1 MLLGEK
7 LQSAEGRFLMF
18 DKPAGDDFAHE
29 YLMLSENEIKG
40 LLSFGIQSRNGKESY
55 VYNISGM
62 QSLTELYLQREIVHR
77 ELLVIFKGLSTVF
90 EGLSEYL
97 LDGSGLM
104 LDPEYIFE
112 DLNRELFFIFIPGAE
127 NEPAASMRELALF
140 LIKRTDHRDKEAV
153 RDAYDFY
160 KRVYAGDYST
170 KRYFERETAGKAR
183 DGKQSY
189 IKEVSDPVNPS
200 VFYREPF
207 FMQDDGTTDPDDPN
221 AFYGRYGEAGKS
233 VSGGHDE
240 TWGSEPGRYDGTEGS
255 EPGRYGETGEKL
267 SGRHDETWESDPGK
281 YDEAEG
287 SEPVKHGETG
297 EAITGKKSRVSER
310 TVYGACAAGLI
321 LLASFITL
329 AAFYSPEG
337 IGRIFYKSEAVAVSG
352 IIGAILV
359 LIPVLYSNKNA
370 RSKNDIPTGEMKG
383 SYSGTESGLYYLS
396 ADREG
401 EDKSILI
408 KELPFTIGKAADCS
422 GIIDSRAVSR
432 HHARIDKRKGGCY
445 ITDLGSTNGTSL
457 GGIKLEP
464 HRPELLSCG
473 DEILFAD
480 RTYYYWKA

>member
-7 LQSAEGRFLMF
+7 LQNTEGRFLIF
-18 DKPAGDDFAHE
+18 NKPAGDGSDHE
-29 YLMLSENEIKG
+29 YLMLSENEIRG
-40 LLSFGIQSRNGKESY
+40 MVSFGIQSRNGKESY

-62 QSLTELYLQREIVHR
+62 QSLTELYLQREIVYR

-90 EGLSEYL
+90 ESLSEYL
-97 LDGSGLM
+97 LEGSGLL

-127 NEPAASMRELALF
+127 NELSVSMRELALF
-140 LIKRTDHRDKEAV
+140 LIKRTDHRDDEAV

-170 KRYFERETAGKAR
+170 KRYLKRETAKEAR
-183 DGKQSY
+183 GGEPSY
-189 IKEVSDPVNPS
+189 GREARQPVNPAENERAEQ
-200 VFYREPF
+200 YKA
-207 FMQDDGTTDPDDPN
+207 DGSNPGRHGEAWETE
-221 AFYGRYGEAGKS
+221 AGGVWEAESGRYGGVWGSGVWEDDRAWEAEAG
-233 VSGGHDE
+233 
-240 TWGSEPGRYDGTEGS
+240 GST
-255 EPGRYGETGEKL
+255 
-267 SGRHDETWESDPGK
+267 
-281 YDEAEG
+281 EAEG
-287 SEPVKHGETG
+287 EEPEEKGRISEK
-297 EAITGKKSRVSER
+297 
-310 TVYGACAAGLI
+310 TVYGVCAAGLI
-321 LLASFITL
+321 FLASFISL

-337 IGRIFYKSEAVAVSG
+337 IGKIFYNSEAVAVSG

-359 LIPVLYSNKNA
+359 LIPVLYSNKKA
-370 RSKNDIPTGEMKG
+370 GSKPDKPAGERKK
-383 SYSGTESGLYYLS
+383 SPSGTRSGLYYLS

-401 EDKSILI
+401 AERSIFI
-408 KELPFTIGKAADCS
+408 NEFPFTIGKAADCG

-464 HRPELLSCG
+464 HRRELLSCG

-480 RTYYYWKA
+480 RTYYYWKTCITPYPPQNCVYKSD

>member
-7 LQSAEGRFLMF
+7 LQNTEGRFLIF
-18 DKPAGDDFAHE
+18 NKPAGDGSEHE
-29 YLMLSENEIKG
+29 YLMLSENEIRG
-40 LLSFGIQSRNGKESY
+40 MVSFGIQSRNGKESY

-62 QSLTELYLQREIVHR
+62 QSLTELYLQREIVYR

-90 EGLSEYL
+90 ESLSEYL
-97 LDGSGLM
+97 LEGSGLL

-127 NEPAASMRELALF
+127 NELSVSMRELALF
-140 LIKRTDHRDKEAV
+140 LIKRTDHRDDEAV

-170 KRYFERETAGKAR
+170 ERYLKRETAKEAR
-183 DGKQSY
+183 GGEPSY
-189 IKEVSDPVNPS
+189 GREARQPVNPA
-200 VFYREPF
+200 E
-207 FMQDDGTTDPDDPN
+207 
-221 AFYGRYGEAGKS
+221 AEAGWS
-233 VSGGHDE
+233 A
-240 TWGSEPGRYDGTEGS
+240 
-255 EPGRYGETGEKL
+255 
-267 SGRHDETWESDPGK
+267 
-281 YDEAEG
+281 EAEG
-287 SEPVKHGETG
+287 EEPEEKGRISEK
-297 EAITGKKSRVSER
+297 
-310 TVYGACAAGLI
+310 TVYGVCAAGLI
-321 LLASFITL
+321 FLASFISL

-337 IGRIFYKSEAVAVSG
+337 IGRIFYNSEAVAVSG

-359 LIPVLYSNKNA
+359 LIPVLYSNKKA
-370 RSKNDIPTGEMKG
+370 GSKPDKPAGERKK
-383 SYSGTESGLYYLS
+383 SPSGTRSGLYYLS

-401 EDKSILI
+401 AERSIFI
-408 KELPFTIGKAADCS
+408 NEFPFTIGKAADCG

-464 HRPELLSCG
+464 HRRELLSCG

-480 RTYYYWKA
+480 RTYYYWKTCITPYPPQNCVYKSG

>member
-7 LQSAEGRFLMF
+7 LQNTEGRFLIF
-18 DKPAGDDFAHE
+18 NKPAGDGSEHE
-29 YLMLSENEIKG
+29 YLMLSENEIRG
-40 LLSFGIQSRNGKESY
+40 MVSFGIQSRNGKESY

-62 QSLTELYLQREIVHR
+62 QSLTELYLQREIVYR

-90 EGLSEYL
+90 ESLSEYL
-97 LDGSGLM
+97 LEGSGLL

-127 NEPAASMRELALF
+127 NELSVSMRELALF
-140 LIKRTDHRDKEAV
+140 LIKRTDHRDDEAV

-170 KRYFERETAGKAR
+170 KRYLERERAKEAR
-183 DGKQSY
+183 GGEPSY
-189 IKEVSDPVNPS
+189 GREARQPVNPAENERAEQ
-200 VFYREPF
+200 YKA
-207 FMQDDGTTDPDDPN
+207 DGSNP
-221 AFYGRYGEAGKS
+221 GRHGEAWEAEA
-233 VSGGHDE
+233 GGS
-240 TWGSEPGRYDGTEGS
+240 T
-255 EPGRYGETGEKL
+255 
-267 SGRHDETWESDPGK
+267 
-281 YDEAEG
+281 EAEG
-287 SEPVKHGETG
+287 EEPEEKGRISEK
-297 EAITGKKSRVSER
+297 
-310 TVYGACAAGLI
+310 TVYGVCAAGLI
-321 LLASFITL
+321 FLASFISL

-337 IGRIFYKSEAVAVSG
+337 IGRIFYNSEAVAVSG

-359 LIPVLYSNKNA
+359 LIPVLYSNKKA
-370 RSKNDIPTGEMKG
+370 GSKPDKSAGERKK
-383 SYSGTESGLYYLS
+383 SPSGTRSGLYYLS

-401 EDKSILI
+401 AERSIFI
-408 KELPFTIGKAADCS
+408 NEFPFTIGKAADCG

-464 HRPELLSCG
+464 HRRELLSCG

-480 RTYYYWKA
+480 RTYYYWKTCITPYPPQNCVYKSG

>member
-7 LQSAEGRFLMF
+7 LQSAEGRFLIF

-112 DLNRELFFIFIPGAE
+112 DLNRELFFIFSPGAE

-200 VFYREPF
+200 TFYREPF
-207 FMQDDGTTDPDDPN
+207 FMQNDETADPDDPS
-221 AFYGRYGEAGKS
+221 AFYLKYGETGKS

-240 TWGSEPGRYDGTEGS
+240 TWESE
-255 EPGRYGETGEKL
+255 
-267 SGRHDETWESDPGK
+267 PGK

-287 SEPVKHGETG
+287 SEPGKHAETG

-310 TVYGACAAGLI
+310 TVYGVCAAGLI
-321 LLASFITL
+321 LLASFITV

-359 LIPVLYSNKNA
+359 LIPVLYSNRNA

-383 SYSGTESGLYYLS
+383 SYSDTESGLYYLS

-408 KELPFTIGKAADCS
+408 KELPFTIGKAADC
-422 GIIDSRAVSR
+422 GGVIDSRAVSR

-464 HRPELLSCG
+464 FRPELLSCG

-480 RTYYYWKA
+480 RAYYYWKA